1 MAHFGR
7 PMSDPSVPLD
17 ATARAATAAA
27 ARAGVPVVPYS
38 DERLPNGLRLVL
50 SEDHL
55 APVVAV
61 NVWYAV
67 GSKHEQRGKTGFAHL
82 FEHIMFQG
90 SRHVAKTEHQGLV
103 QGAGGTN
110 NGTTWLDR
118 TNYFETLPS
127 HQLELA
133 LWLEADRMATLL
145 DALSQENLDLQR
157 EVVKNERRLRYDN
170 QPYGLAWEKLQAA
183 VFPEGHGYH
192 HSPIGSMADLDAA
205 SLEDVRGFFRTYY
218 APNNAVLSIVGDFE
232 PNEARA
238 WAARYFGPI
247 PPNPSIPPLGDM
259 SLPPILGTEY
269 REVVP
274 DDVPLPRMHL
284 GLRAPVWGDPAFD
297 ALEVAAQILAGGKAS
312 RLYHRLVREERIA
325 QDVSASAIPLVSGAS
340 LFALVA
346 TASPGTDIEQVE
358 AACWQEMERIAYEP
372 VTADELA
379 RAQALLET
387 AELAA
392 LQHVEERADRLGM
405 YATLFDDPGRINE
418 QLARYLA
425 VDAVAVQAACAAS
438 LLPDN
443 RAFVIYVPKS

>member
-1 MAHFGR
+1 
-7 PMSDPSVPLD
+7 MSKPLVP
-17 ATARAATAAA
+17 A
-27 ARAGVPVVPYS
+27 VPFLY
-38 DERLPNGLRLVL
+38 ERLPNGLRYVL

-61 NVWYAV
+61 NVWYDV

-90 SRHVAKTEHQGLV
+90 SRHVAKTEHQGLI
-103 QGAGGTN
+103 QGVGGTN

-192 HSPIGSMADLDAA
+192 HSPIGSMEDLGAA
-205 SLEDVRGFFRTYY
+205 SLDDVRGFFQTYY
-218 APNNAVLSIVGDFE
+218 APNNAVVAVVGDFE
-232 PNEARA
+232 PDQARA
-238 WAARYFGPI
+238 WLSRYFGPI
-247 PPNPSIPPLGDM
+247 PPNPAIPPLRDM
-259 SLPPILGTEY
+259 TLPSVIGTEY
-269 REVVP
+269 REIVP
-274 DDVPLPRMHL
+274 DEVPLPRLYL
-284 GLRAPVWGDPAFD
+284 GMRTPVWGDPAFD
-297 ALEVAAQILAGGKAS
+297 ALEVAGQVLAGGKAS
-312 RLYHRLVREERIA
+312 RMYHRLVREERIA
-325 QDVSASAIPLVSGAS
+325 QDAGASGLPLVSGAGG
-340 LFALVA
+340 FVFVA
-346 TASPGTDIEQVE
+346 TASPGVAIEQVE
-358 AACWQEMERIAYEP
+358 EALWQEMQRIASEP
-372 VTADELA
+372 VSADELG
-379 RAQALLET
+379 RAHALLET
-387 AELAA
+387 VELAA
-392 LQHVEERADRLGM
+392 LQHVEERADRLAM

-425 VDAVAVQAACAAS
+425 VDAPAVQEAAAATFRA
-438 LLPDN
+438 DN
-443 RAFVIYVPKS
+443 RAFIVYVPK

>member
-1 MAHFGR
+1 
-7 PMSDPSVPLD
+7 MSDPSVPPD
-17 ATARAATAAA
+17 ATAPAATTW
-27 ARAGVPVVPYS
+27 AGVPTVPYS

-55 APVVAV
+55 ATVVAV

-110 NGTTWLDR
+110 NATTWLDR

-133 LWLEADRMATLL
+133 IWLEADRMATLL
-145 DALSQENLDLQR
+145 DALSQENLDNQR

-183 VFPEGHGYH
+183 VFPAGHGYH

-205 SLEDVRGFFRTYY
+205 SPEDVRGFFRTYY
-218 APNNAVLSIVGDFE
+218 APNNAVLSIVGDFD
-232 PNEARA
+232 PAEARA
-238 WAARYFGPI
+238 WVANYFGPI
-247 PPNPSIPPLGDM
+247 PPNPSFPPLPDL
-259 SLPPILGTEY
+259 SLPPNLGTEY
-269 REVVP
+269 REIVP
-274 DDVPLPRMHL
+274 DDVPLPRLYL
-284 GLRAPVWGDPAFD
+284 GLRAPVWGDPAFE
-297 ALEVAAQILAGGKAS
+297 AREVAAQIIAGGKAS

-325 QDVSASAIPLVSGAS
+325 QDVSATAIPLVSGAS
-340 LFALVA
+340 MFALVA
-346 TASPGTDIEQVE
+346 TASPGTEIERVE

-392 LQHVEERADRLGM
+392 LQHVEERADRLAM

-425 VDAVAVQAACAAS
+425 VDAAGVQAACAGS
-438 LLPDN
+438 FRPDN
-443 RAFVIYVPKS
+443 RAFVIYVPKT

>member
-1 MAHFGR
+1 MSHFGD
-7 PMSDPSVPLD
+7 PMSDPLVP
-17 ATARAATAAA
+17 A
-27 ARAGVPVVPYS
+27 VPFL
-38 DERLPNGLRLVL
+38 DERLPNGLRYVL